1 MREKVT
7 ALVLLVVLG
16 FYSATIGWRGVE
28 LVRDGRPAAVLLGV
42 GVILIPLVLLVAI
55 VPLVRLARD
64 GSAMMAELRASEAGG
79 AEPDPRAGGW
89 RAELEQAESARL
101 AGDRRAEQRH
111 YRAAVRAWRAARPGR
126 HPDHQPRPNG

>member
-28 LVRDGRPAAVLLGV
+28 LVRDGRLVPVLLGIA
-42 GVILIPLVLLVAI
+42 VILIPVVALLAM

-64 GSAMMAELRASEAGG
+64 GSAMMAQARAHG
-79 AEPDPRAGGW
+79 AEGAW
-89 RAELEQAESARL
+89 AVELEQAEASRV
-101 AGDRRAEQRH
+101 AGDRAAEQRH
-111 YRAAVRAWRAARPGR
+111 YRAAVREWRASRLG
-126 HPDHQPRPNG
+126 